1 MSGAGGGPSG
11 LRGRP
16 TGRLTSR
23 PSSAGNIARPR
34 WRRRRT
40 RGASA
45 RASGSAA
52 GSGSGSGGSRA
63 SSPRPRRRSA
73 GGSRSASGTEVSP
86 SPASAP
92 RGPPPALLTGLSP
105 QRPATVA
112 GAAPAPRRKALRRG
126 AGAPRAAS
134 RRARGSRPKVLGAG
148 SPPDKEGG
156 GFALARWL
164 AHSFLSGAQMQPR
177 RRTRAG
183 RRKTAVTAD
192 PAAPSGS
199 LPPRLPSAGTP
210 SGATGALL
218 SLGRTRS
225 GGTANGMA
233 GLMAHKGRWRCA
245 GGLSRGW
252 AGLVGQQE
260 LRV

>member
-16 TGRLTSR
+16 AGRLTSR
-23 PSSAGNIARPR
+23 PSSAGSIARPR

-52 GSGSGSGGSRA
+52 GSESGSGGSRA

-73 GGSRSASGTEVSP
+73 GESRSASGTEVSP

-105 QRPATVA
+105 QTPATVA

-126 AGAPRAAS
+126 AGMPRAAS

-148 SPPDKEGG
+148 SPPDKGGERLCPLAGSLTRSFPVLRCSHAVALELGG
-156 GFALARWL
+156 GRQRLQRIPPFPVGVSLPVSL
-164 AHSFLSGAQMQPR
+164 LP
-177 RRTRAG
+177 G
-183 RRKTAVTAD
+183 RRAEPPEPCSA
-192 PAAPSGS
+192 SGE
-199 LPPRLPSAGTP
+199 RE
-210 SGATGALL
+210 
-218 SLGRTRS
+218 
-225 GGTANGMA
+225 
-233 GLMAHKGRWRCA
+233 A
-245 GGLSRGW
+245 GGPRTVWQG
-252 AGLVGQQE
+252 
-260 LRV
+260 